1 MPSSAPAPSFSFAT
15 TKPTTTTTTTTT
27 DSKES
32 QDLLKAFKTFIQ
44 KQDPRTEM
52 SQAMSSFINTYMHL
66 KDGGSPG
73 DNNKE
78 NKSGLGGGT
87 PSTESTSG
95 QDKPLFPSV
104 TNAPAPVPFSFAS
117 TTTTTSSSMERATS
131 GSSGFSFSSG
141 SSAPTPAP
149 APSPT
154 KSDTATT
161 AISSTVSEKKD
172 ESPALESADGDWKLV
187 YTIRAK
193 VYHYRGKEA
202 TKFALG
208 DLKLQEHK
216 EDKKSKRMV
225 MRDVA
230 GKVLLNV
237 GIAKGMDFSKHVT
250 KKHATTTFMGVMDA
264 DRGAEMFTIACKQV
278 NIDDLVNKL
287 KEMAS

>member
-1 MPSSAPAPSFSFAT
+1 
-15 TKPTTTTTTTTT
+15 
-27 DSKES
+27 
-32 QDLLKAFKTFIQ
+32 
-44 KQDPRTEM
+44 M

-66 KDGGSPG
+66 KDGSSSG

-78 NKSGLGGGT
+78 NKSGLGGT

-104 TNAPAPVPFSFAS
+104 TNAPAPVPFTFAS
-117 TTTTTSSSMERATS
+117 TTTSSSMERATS

-149 APSPT
+149 APSP
-154 KSDTATT
+154 KSDTAPT
-161 AISSTVSEKKD
+161 AISTASEKKD

-225 MRDVA
+225 MRDIA